1 MPARSASRLTVRRLL
16 PIAALVAAV
25 AGAAPGTAGAQ
36 APYDIPAGNPFVNT
50 PGARPEVFAYG
61 MRNPYRWSFDRAT
74 GDMYI
79 GDVGG
84 INEEITFLARARQ
97 AGANLGWN
105 CLSGT
110 AVQSPCT
117 PAAYAPPAF
126 QWPSSPDVAIG
137 GYVVRDPALSA
148 FRGRYLYARFNTG
161 LHLLGARAA
170 APDQDIASVNIASV
184 SGLGED
190 SAGRLYATS
199 LSGPVYRLSQSG
211 SALAAAPLRTFEQ
224 PVGVAGIPADPERL
238 LVVEKPGRIRNR
250 DGSLFLDLSGLVR
263 DTGGEE
269 GLLSVAVAPDFT
281 ASSRVFA
288 FYNDNAGNL
297 QVDEFRRTATGPDRS
312 SLATRRP
319 LLTIQHGQ
327 ADNHNG
333 GQLLFGPDNHL
344 YLSTGDG
351 GTQGDP
357 EGDAQN
363 LGSLLG
369 KILRLDV
376 NLAAAPPVAPAPIVA
391 DRTAP
396 RLRIRVKRRQPVL
409 RRRGAVALVRCNEG
423 CSVRAAGVMRIGKRR
438 FRLRSAARN
447 AGSGQTTPRV
457 RLKVELK
464 KRSTRALRRAMRR
477 GRRPLVRVGLR
488 ATDGA
493 GNRSR
498 IVYRWVR
505 ARR

>member
-16 PIAALVAAV
+16 PIAVLATAFAV
-25 AGAAPGTAGAQ
+25 AAPGTAGAQ

-50 PGARPEVFAYG
+50 AGARPEVFVYG
-61 MRNPYRWSFDRAT
+61 MRNPYRWSFDRTT

-110 AVQSPCT
+110 AVQTGCT
-117 PAAYAPPAF
+117 PAAYVPPAF
-126 QWPSSPDVAIG
+126 QWPSSADVAIG
-137 GYVVRDPALSA
+137 GYVVRDPALPA
-148 FRGRYLYARFNTG
+148 FRGRYLYARFNSG

-170 APDQDIASVNIASV
+170 APDQDVASVNIAAV

-199 LSGPVYRLSQSG
+199 LNGPVYRLSQSG

-269 GLLSVAVAPDFT
+269 GLLSVVVAPDF
-281 ASSRVFA
+281 AVSSRVFA

-376 NLAAAPPVAPAPIVA
+376 NLAAAPPTVAPVVA

-396 RLRIRVKRRQPVL
+396 RLRVRVKRRQPVL

-447 AGSGQTTPRV
+447 AGSGQATPRV

-498 IVYRWVR
+498 IVYRLVR
-505 ARR
+505 TRR